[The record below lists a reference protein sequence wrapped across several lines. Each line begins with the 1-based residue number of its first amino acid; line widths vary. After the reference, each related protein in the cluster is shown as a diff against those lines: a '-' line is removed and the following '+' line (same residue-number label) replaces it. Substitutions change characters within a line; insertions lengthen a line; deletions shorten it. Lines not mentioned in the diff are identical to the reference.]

1 MSTATESDDELLAS
15 LEPGSFAVF
24 YRRHVED
31 LVAFFMRR
39 TRNAELAAD
48 LTAETFAAAL
58 VARARFDPGRGS
70 ASAWLF
76 GIALN
81 KLARVER
88 REAAERRARRRL
100 GMEWIELTDA
110 DIERIDALG
119 SGERARVLLE
129 RFSPEQ
135 RDAIRAHV
143 IDEPA
148 VRRDRALA
156 GDLRGGRA
164 QARQPR
170 PGRRPPANG
179 TTRMSD
185 DFFIRLE
192 RQLEAAELRELNRAP
207 ALRRIVSARRLLSVP
222 LAAAAAVGVVVVV
235 LAVLGAIDKNDA
247 DRRPQP
253 VGTVPAPS
261 MEVVADATGVERG
274 MRFGLDGRVL
284 TVQLLPPVRNQT
296 FETVSGARISAT
308 CGANVA
314 APPGDPRRETTLTR
328 RWPAGQTSMS
338 YRFPRDV
345 SRWCRLE
352 DQSGSTL
359 AFVRFPGPGVPPGA
373 RELITETANNWAR
386 LFASSAQA
394 CNDYTGRTACE
405 QVKCQRVGGTPIE
418 GCRPF
423 PQFAARFRDATVQ
436 RIAISGDRAAATFS
450 NAAGVELETVQ
461 LRRTA
466 TGEWLIDR
474 LGQIGAVGSTN

>member
-1 MSTATESDDELLAS
+1 MSTATVSDDELLAS
-15 LEPGSFAVF
+15 LEAGSFAVF
-24 YRRHVED
+24 YRRQVED

-39 TRNAELAAD
+39 IRDAELAAD

-88 REAAERRARRRL
+88 RQVAERRARRRL

-110 DIERIDALG
+110 DIERIEALG
-119 SGERARVLLE
+119 SGERAHVLLG
-129 RFSPEQ
+129 RISPEQ

-143 IDEPA
+143 IDERPY
-148 VRRDRALA
+148 DRALA
-156 GDLRGGRA
+156 GGLRGGRA

-170 PGRRPPANG
+170 PGRDPPANG
-179 TTRMSD
+179 TARMSD

-207 ALRRIVSARRLLSVP
+207 ALRRLVSARRLLSVA

-235 LAVLGAIDKNDA
+235 LAVLGAIDNNDA

-253 VGTVPAPS
+253 VGTEPTPR
-261 MEVVADATGVERG
+261 MEVVTDATDVERG
-274 MRFGLDGRVL
+274 IHFGLDGRVL
-284 TVQLLPPVRNQT
+284 TAQVLPPGYQT

-314 APPGDPRRETTLTR
+314 APPGDPRETTLTR
-328 RWPAGQTSMS
+328 RWPDGEGIMS
-338 YRFPRDV
+338 FRFPRDV

-352 DQSGSTL
+352 DQSGGIL

-373 RELITETANNWAR
+373 KELITETA
-386 LFASSAQA
+386 
-394 CNDYTGRTACE
+394 T
-405 QVKCQRVGGTPIE
+405 K
-418 GCRPF
+418 
-423 PQFAARFRDATVQ
+423 
-436 RIAISGDRAAATFS
+436 
-450 NAAGVELETVQ
+450 
-461 LRRTA
+461 
-466 TGEWLIDR
+466 
-474 LGQIGAVGSTN
+474 

>member
-1 MSTATESDDELLAS
+1 
-15 LEPGSFAVF
+15 
-24 YRRHVED
+24 
-31 LVAFFMRR
+31 MRR

-76 GIALN
+76 GIARN

-100 GMEWIELTDA
+100 GMDWIELTDA
-110 DIERIDALG
+110 DIERIEALG
-119 SGERARVLLE
+119 SSERAHVLLE
-129 RFSPEQ
+129 RLSPEQ

-143 IDEPA
+143 IDERP

-156 GDLRGGRA
+156 GHLRGGRA

-170 PGRRPPANG
+170 PGRYPPANG

-207 ALRRIVSARRLLSVP
+207 GLRRLVSARRLLAVP

-253 VGTVPAPS
+253 VGTVPTPR
-261 MEVVADATGVERG
+261 MEVVADATDVERG

-296 FETVSGARISAT
+296 FETVEGAPISAT

-328 RWPAGQTSMS
+328 RWPDGQTSTS
-338 YRFPRDV
+338 FRFPRDV

-359 AFVRFPGPGVPPGA
+359 ASVRFPGPGVPPGA
-373 RELITETANNWAR
+373 SELITETANKWAR
-386 LFASSAQA
+386 HFASSPQT
-394 CNDYTGRTACE
+394 CTDYMSQTACK
-405 QVKCQRVGGTPIE
+405 QATCQRAGGKPIPN
-418 GCRPF
+418 CR
-423 PQFAARFRDATVQ
+423 AATSRWGAYFRGAMVQ
-436 RIAISGDRAAATFS
+436 AIAISGDRAAAILS
-450 NAAGVELETVQ
+450 NDEIVQ
-461 LRRTA
+461 LRRIA
-466 TGEWLIDR
+466 TGDWLIDR
-474 LGQIGAVGSTN
+474 LGPIGAVGSFSKQQRAERQPN